1 MNIKINKIEVLS
13 NNIDLKKQKDNKQKK
28 KNKKT
33 LNFKIL

>member
-28 KNKKT
+28 KKT
-33 LNFKIL
+33 RKH